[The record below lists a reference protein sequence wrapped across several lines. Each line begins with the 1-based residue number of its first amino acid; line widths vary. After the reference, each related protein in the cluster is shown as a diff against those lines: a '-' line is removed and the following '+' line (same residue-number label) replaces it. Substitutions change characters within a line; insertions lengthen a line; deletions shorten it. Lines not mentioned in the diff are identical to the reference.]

1 MTLLKKQ
8 LSLKWNLQPLEENFG
23 NILQKMKMLNK
34 FKYPNF
40 LKNKKRYRK
49 RINLSMFYVE

>member
-40 LKNKKRYRK
+40 LKNKKR
-49 RINLSMFYVE
+49 